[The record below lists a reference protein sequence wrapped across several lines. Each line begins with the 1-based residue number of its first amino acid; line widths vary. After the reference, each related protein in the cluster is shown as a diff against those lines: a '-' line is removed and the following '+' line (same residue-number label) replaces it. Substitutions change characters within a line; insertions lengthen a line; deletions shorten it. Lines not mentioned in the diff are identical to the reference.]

1 LLVLAF
7 AAPST
12 THLFTKGDTM
22 KRHVKVLAQ
31 ALCILFFVAACSAP
45 SNTPESDTPDNT
57 LEAQATFSFCA
68 NEYESC
74 NFVGSRRVRF
84 GDDTNYVTKRFF
96 GFVSCKSQ
104 YFDNAD
110 PNPGK
115 PKTCKV
121 SSTSAT
127 TTLSNPMP
135 GMGSTSANVIV
146 PLGHPGYSDLRV
158 RSTSEQPAPFDGS
171 GAFRVSCAYSHM
183 NFDDA
188 IVYPGRPGAAHL
200 HTYFG
205 NKNANADSTAS
216 SIASSGNSTC
226 SGGTAN
232 RSAYW
237 VPTLLDGN
245 GQPVTPSEA
254 QFYYKT
260 GYQSGITPSS
270 IKAFPA
276 GLRMIAG
283 DMRSSSPQDQYKFR
297 WNCLSNSRSF
307 SHIPN
312 AGECGRSNDPIGDF
326 KQIIGFPQ
334 CWNGRD
340 LDSADHKSHMA
351 YPVNGACPSTHPVA
365 VPEITFNIFYK
376 IPSTG
381 TTGWRL
387 SSDMYSTS
395 QRGGYST
402 HGDWMNGW
410 NSSIMNQWIKNC
422 ENAAKDYHMGLLG
435 GGKEVYGLTY

>member
-1 LLVLAF
+1 MKRPVRLLLVQ
-7 AAPST
+7 T
-12 THLFTKGDTM
+12 LF
-22 KRHVKVLAQ
+22 
-31 ALCILFFVAACSAP
+31 ILLFLAACTAP
-45 SNTPESDTPDNT
+45 SDTPENT
-57 LEAQATFSFCA
+57 LEPQATFSFCA
-68 NEYESC
+68 NEYEAC
-74 NFVGSRRVRF
+74 NFTGLRDVRF
-84 GDDTNYVTKRFF
+84 GDDTNYVTKRHF

-104 YFDNAD
+104 YFNNAD
-110 PNPGK
+110 PNPGR

-121 SSTSAT
+121 SSAAAT
-127 TTLSNPMP
+127 TTLKNPMP
-135 GMGSTSANVIV
+135 GMGSTAANVIV

-158 RSTSEQPAPFDGS
+158 RSTSEQPVSKDGS

-205 NKNANADSTAS
+205 NKNANASSTAT
-216 SIASSGNSTC
+216 SIATSGSSTC
-226 SGGTAN
+226 SGGVAN

-237 VPTLLDGN
+237 VPTLLDKN
-245 GQPVTPSEA
+245 GQPVIPSEA

-260 GYQSGITPSS
+260 GYQSGIAPSS
-270 IKAFPA
+270 IKALPA
-276 GLRMIAG
+276 GLRIIAG
-283 DMRSSSPQDQYKFR
+283 NMRSSSPQDQYKFN
-297 WNCLSNSRSF
+297 WNCLSNGRSF
-307 SHIPN
+307 GYIPS
-312 AGECGRSNDPIGDF
+312 ASECGRSSVPIGDF
-326 KQIIGFPQ
+326 KQVIVFPQ

-351 YPVNGACPSTHPVA
+351 YPVNGRCPSTHPVA

-376 IPSTG
+376 LPSTS

-410 NSSIMNQWIKNC
+410 NSSVMNQWIKNC
-422 ENAAKDYHMGLLG
+422 ENAAKDCEMGLLG
-435 GGKEVYGLTY
+435 GGKEVYGITY

>member
-1 LLVLAF
+1 MTHPIKLIYSKALFLL
-7 AAPST
+7 
-12 THLFTKGDTM
+12 LF
-22 KRHVKVLAQ
+22 L
-31 ALCILFFVAACSAP
+31 AACATP
-45 SNTPESDTPDNT
+45 SDNPENT
-57 LEAQATFSFCA
+57 LGSQATFSKCA
-68 NEYESC
+68 DEYGSC
-74 NFVGSRRVRF
+74 NFTGLREVRF
-84 GDDTNYVTKRFF
+84 GDDTNYVTKRHF

-104 YFDNAD
+104 YFNNAD
-110 PNPGK
+110 PNPGR

-121 SSTSAT
+121 NSVAAT
-127 TTLSNPMP
+127 TTLKNPMP
-135 GMGSTSANVIV
+135 GMGSTAANVTV

-158 RSTSEQPAPFDGS
+158 RSTSEQPAPYDGS

-188 IVYPGRPGAAHL
+188 IVSPGRPGAAHL

-205 NKNANADSTAS
+205 NKNANASSTET
-216 SIASSGNSTC
+216 SIASSGSSTC
-226 SGGTAN
+226 SGGIAN

-237 VPTLLDGN
+237 VPTLLDKN

-260 GYQSGITPSS
+260 GYQSGIAPSS
-270 IKAFPA
+270 IKALPA

-283 DMRSSSPQDQYKFR
+283 NMRSSSPQDSSKFV
-297 WNCLSNSRSF
+297 WNCLGNSKSY
-307 SHIPN
+307 SYIPN
-312 AGECGRSNDPIGDF
+312 AGDCGGTNSGNTIGDF
-326 KQIIGFPQ
+326 KQIIVFPQ

-351 YPVNGACPSTHPVA
+351 YPVNGSCPSTHPVA
-365 VPEITFNIFYK
+365 LPEITFNIFYDMP
-376 IPSTG
+376 PSG

-395 QRGGYST
+395 QRGGYSS

-410 NSSIMNQWIKNC
+410 RTDIMNLWVKNC
-422 ENAAKDYHMGLLG
+422 DNAAKDCHMSLLG
-435 GGKEVYGLTY
+435 AGKEIYGITY